1 MSYINEA
8 LKKAQEEKNGRYEYY
23 SGIISRPPAA
33 GRFRRA
39 RWLIAGVFA
48 CIVLAAGVWVAFNLG
63 LWLGE
68 RPVPVAAK
76 PARTVIVDREPPPA
90 IAPND
95 ATGVPGEVPVPAVT
109 APAAPA
115 PVAGMAAGPAVPVP
129 PAVPAKVAAKNPPR
143 PPVAPATPGPETK
156 LAPVPAAPA
165 KTPMTPTA
173 APSAKTA
180 GTPVRSLYRQAL
192 ALQKKKD
199 LAGAADLYRQVVKLD
214 PKHAYAWN
222 NLGVIQM
229 RQKEDGKAIASFK
242 RAAALKAGYAD
253 PYYNLAC
260 AYAQSGDKAQS
271 LVHLKKAAALNGEV
285 LTWAKEDTDLAPI
298 VQTPEFH
305 QLVEG
310 QGK

>member
-1 MSYINEA
+1 MSYINDA
-8 LKKAQEEKNGRYEYY
+8 LRKAQEEKNSRYESY
-23 SGIISRPPAA
+23 GDIIRRAPAA
-33 GRFRRA
+33 GRSRRA
-39 RWLIAGVFA
+39 RWWIAGVFA

-68 RPVPVAAK
+68 APGPIAAK
-76 PARTVIVDREPPPA
+76 PARTVVADREPPPA
-90 IAPND
+90 VAEGGAPNA
-95 ATGVPGEVPVPAVT
+95 ATGVPGEVTVPAVT
-109 APAAPA
+109 APAAGTGAGQAASA
-115 PVAGMAAGPAVPVP
+115 PPGA
-129 PAVPAKVAAKNPPR
+129 AAKPTATSPPR
-143 PPVAPATPGPETK
+143 PPAVSTAPGSDAKAAPAPAAMAKKPPT
-156 LAPVPAAPA
+156 PAAP
-165 KTPMTPTA
+165 
-173 APSAKTA
+173 
-180 GTPVRSLYRQAL
+180 PVRSLYRQAL

-271 LVHLKKAAALNGEV
+271 LVNLKKAAAMNGEV
-285 LTWAKEDTDLAPI
+285 LSWAREDADLTPI
-298 VQTPEFH
+298 VQTPEFN

-310 QGK
+310 QSP

>member
-8 LKKAQEEKNGRYEYY
+8 LKKAQEEKNGRYECYR
-23 SGIISRPPAA
+23 GIISRPPPA
-33 GRFRRA
+33 GRSRRT

-76 PARTVIVDREPPPA
+76 PARPVIVDREPPPA

-115 PVAGMAAGPAVPVP
+115 SVAGTATGPAAPVP
-129 PAVPAKVAAKNPPR
+129 PAVPAKTLAANPPR
-143 PPVAPATPGPETK
+143 SPAAPATPGPETK
-156 LAPVPAAPA
+156 AAQVGTAPA
-165 KTPMTPTA
+165 KTPL
-173 APSAKTA
+173 APPAKTA

-242 RAAALKAGYAD
+242 RAAALKDGYAD

-271 LVHLKKAAALNGEV
+271 LVHLKKAASLNGEV
-285 LTWAKEDTDLAPI
+285 LTWAKEDTDLALI
-298 VQTPEFH
+298 VQMPEFH